1 MPEKPLYVRLPSQ
14 EAARLDAAAAQLHTS
29 KRELVTRLV
38 VEKLDDVLVGHADF
52 RPYPPADV
60 LDVAQAAEL
69 LQVADAAV
77 LELAESGEL
86 PGRRVGGEWRLARAA
101 VLAWL
106 GGAPTRCGSSPSA
119 ARSSWAGASSRPR
132 SPPVTRSPS
141 SIAAA
146 PILTCSATPS
156 TSWATAPPTW
166 AGSPDAA
173 STPSTTRRATRPT
186 SSSSRS

>member
-69 LQVADAAV
+69 LQVAGSAV

-86 PGRRVGGEWRLARAA
+86 PGRKVGGEWRFARAA

-106 GGAPTRCGSSPSA
+106 GGAPT
-119 ARSSWAGASSRPR
+119 
-132 SPPVTRSPS
+132 
-141 SIAAA
+141 
-146 PILTCSATPS
+146 
-156 TSWATAPPTW
+156 
-166 AGSPDAA
+166 
-173 STPSTTRRATRPT
+173 
-186 SSSSRS
+186 